1 MPFSHTLD
9 WRKPKRSAEF
19 VMASIIFPFNGIFW
33 QICSKNFDF
42 SMFARLFV
50 RFGVVAVNGVEVG
63 EKATRELCESIAP
76 IQNTFFGDFWTFG
89 TGKEQSMVIF
99 EGIGPIFTICLG
111 CF

>member
-1 MPFSHTLD
+1 
-9 WRKPKRSAEF
+9 
-19 VMASIIFPFNGIFW
+19 
-33 QICSKNFDF
+33 
-42 SMFARLFV
+42 MFARLFV

-76 IQNTFFGDFWTFG
+76 IHNTFFGDFWTFG

-99 EGIGPIFTICLG
+99 EEIGPIFTICLG